1 MCEGMVG
8 VVLFSFLLIPGMK
21 MNGLYLANILNGF
34 FCSAIVLAGAWIH
47 QKRCPRT
54 FEELLDIPQR
64 IGVDADARIDI
75 SVRGMEEVVEVSRQ
89 ITEFC
94 SRRGIDSRRAFFASL
109 CMEEMA
115 GKVVQH
121 GFKEDT
127 KGHSADLR
135 VIHKDDEL
143 ILRIRDNCKSF
154 NPSEYVRMMESD
166 ESGRN
171 VGIRLV
177 YGIARDVRYQNLLGM
192 NMLTIR
198 L

>member
-1 MCEGMVG
+1 
-8 VVLFSFLLIPGMK
+8 
-21 MNGLYLANILNGF
+21 
-34 FCSAIVLAGAWIH
+34 
-47 QKRCPRT
+47 
-54 FEELLDIPQR
+54 
-64 IGVDADARIDI
+64 
-75 SVRGMEEVVEVSRQ
+75 
-89 ITEFC
+89 
-94 SRRGIDSRRAFFASL
+94 
-109 CMEEMA
+109 MA
-115 GKVVQH
+115 GNVVQH

-143 ILRIRDNCKSF
+143 ILRIRGNCKSF